1 MAKLISRT
9 TNNLG
14 MCIVDIYRQPG
25 DLYESWDIEPY
36 NDGNPARLPDA
47 RYGVDQPDYG
57 DLMVESYTPMELVKV
72 VEAWDLNG
80 WTSYTTSI
88 ETIDGTVLAER
99 TS

>member
-1 MAKLISRT
+1 
-9 TNNLG
+9 

-25 DLYESWDIEPY
+25 DLYESRDIEPY

-57 DLMVESYTPMELVKV
+57 DLTVESYTPMELVEI
-72 VEAWDLNG
+72 VEAWNING
-80 WTSYTTSI
+80 HTSYTTSI
-88 ETIDGTVLAER
+88 TIANGILLTER